1 MSQCQQL
8 ERYLRAGHQLTPL
21 NALRLFGVMA
31 LSQRMT
37 DLRRSG
43 VKVRSELIRLRNGK
57 RIARYELAR

>member
-31 LSQRMT
+31 LSQRVGQ
-37 DLRRSG
+37 LKRSG
-43 VKVRSELIRLRNGK
+43 LAVKTTMIRLRNKK
-57 RIARYELAR
+57 RVAMYSLAR